1 MKECEQILLY
11 AQGELEEEDNKAF
24 ETHLAVCKTCQKELA
39 FLKRVDAAL
48 VPPAAP
54 QSAVETIFAKTTRKK
69 SFFAG
74 LRWKPALAGTALLGL
89 GIFIFLAG
97 LQPDKTAFDAR
108 EVIAYM
114 SENLDA
120 EYLSFADD
128 LAALESEF

>member
-1 MKECEQILLY
+1 MNGCEQILLY
-11 AQGELEEEDNKAF
+11 AQGELEGADKAAF
-24 ETHLAVCKTCQKELA
+24 ETHLDVCPACRQELA
-39 FLKRVDAAL
+39 FLKRMDEAL

-54 QSAVETIFAKTTRKK
+54 QSAVEHIFAKTTRKK

-74 LRWKPALAGTALLGL
+74 LRWKPALTGAAMLGL

-128 LAALESEF
+128 LAAWEEEF

>member
-1 MKECEQILLY
+1 MNECEQILLY
-11 AQGELEEEDNKAF
+11 AQGELAGEEKTRF
-24 ETHLAVCKTCQKELA
+24 ERHLDECPRCRKELA
-39 FLKRVDAAL
+39 FLNRVSVAL

-54 QSAVETIFAKTTRKK
+54 QSAVEHIFAKTTRKK

-74 LRWKPALAGTALLGL
+74 FNWKPALAGAAMLGL
-89 GIFIFLAG
+89 GIFIFLAD

>member
-1 MKECEQILLY
+1 MKMCEQLLLY
-11 AQGELEEEDNKAF
+11 AQGGLEGADKTAF
-24 ETHLAVCKTCQKELA
+24 ETHLAACRSCQKELA

-54 QSAVETIFAKTTRKK
+54 QSAVERIFAKTTRKK
-69 SFFAG
+69 PFFAG
-74 LRWKPALAGTALLGL
+74 LRWKPALAGAAMLGL